1 MSEEVKFVIDIIKR
15 MSINEKLRLALNMT
29 ISNYLSLEYD
39 TTELCYHYDCIL
51 REFDEDYRKCYEFH
65 KFFTVNFTMAKLIEM
80 KKSGQNQVAL
90 FLFNDIN
97 TELEKK
103 KEHIFAKV

>member
-15 MSINEKLRLALNMT
+15 MTINEKLRLALNMT
-29 ISNYLSLEYD
+29 INNYLSLEYD

-51 REFDEDYRKCYEFH
+51 REIDEDYRKCYEFH

-80 KKSGQNQVAL
+80 NKEGQNQVAL
-90 FLFNDIN
+90 FLFNEIEDKLI
-97 TELEKK
+97 KIK
-103 KEHIFAKV
+103 QIV

>member
-1 MSEEVKFVIDIIKR
+1 MSKEVKFVIDIIKK
-15 MSINEKLRLALNMT
+15 MTMNEKLRLALNMT
-29 ISNYLSLEYD
+29 ISSYLSLEYD
-39 TTELCYHYDCIL
+39 TADLCNYYDCLL
-51 REFDEDYRKCYEFH
+51 REIDEDYSKCYSFH

-80 KKSGQNQVAL
+80 RKEGQNQVAL

-103 KEHIFAKV
+103 QEHIFAKV

>member
-39 TTELCYHYDCIL
+39 TADLCYHYDCIL
-51 REFDEDYRKCYEFH
+51 REIDEDYRKCYEFH

-80 KKSGQNQVAL
+80 RKEGQNQVAL
-90 FLFNDIN
+90 FLFNEIES
-97 TELEKK
+97 ELSK
-103 KEHIFAKV
+103 IRQCV

>member
-1 MSEEVKFVIDIIKR
+1 MSEEVKCVIDIIKR

-29 ISNYLSLEYD
+29 ISNYLFLEYD

-51 REFDEDYRKCYEFH
+51 REIDEDYRKCYEFH

-80 KKSGQNQVAL
+80 KKEGQNQVAL
-90 FLFNDIN
+90 FLFNDIKSKLNN
-97 TELEKK
+97 TKQT
-103 KEHIFAKV
+103 I

>member
-1 MSEEVKFVIDIIKR
+1 MSEEVKLVIDIIKR

-51 REFDEDYRKCYEFH
+51 REIDEDYRKCYEFH

-80 KKSGQNQVAL
+80 KKAGQNQVAL
-90 FLFNDIN
+90 FLFNEIE
-97 TELEKK
+97 TELND
-103 KEHIFAKV
+103 AKQAIQ

>member
-39 TTELCYHYDCIL
+39 TADLCYHYDCIL
-51 REFDEDYRKCYEFH
+51 REIDEDYRKCYEFH

-80 KKSGQNQVAL
+80 NMEKQNQVAL
-90 FLFNDIN
+90 FLFNMIN
-97 TELEKK
+97 LELSKIK
-103 KEHIFAKV
+103 LK

>member
-51 REFDEDYRKCYEFH
+51 REIDEDYRKCYEFH

-80 KKSGQNQVAL
+80 KKEEQNQVAL
-90 FLFNDIN
+90 FLFNEIEV
-97 TELEKK
+97 ELN
-103 KEHIFAKV
+103 KVKQAI

>member
-29 ISNYLSLEYD
+29 ISSYLSLEYD
-39 TTELCYHYDCIL
+39 TTDLCNYYDCIL
-51 REFDEDYRKCYEFH
+51 REIDEDYRKCYSFH

-80 KKSGQNQVAL
+80 KKEGQNQVAL
-90 FLFNDIN
+90 FLFNDIK

-103 KEHIFAKV
+103 QEHIFAKI